1 MLSLYRVREIYWE
14 YQWDIYFN
22 LSLQCLSTFML
33 SSEFIHK
40 INLTEVGQLHC
51 WGKGRQEVY
60 GHTCAAGHKQ
70 FYNLGLQGWE
80 LELDLARTEPSV
92 PIPACIQSCW
102 ESPSHHFIVFVPFP
116 PPLAEMFWLAVL
128 QSLWVFPPA
137 VSPVCCL
144 IPGGACWFLGLVC
157 SRGIALPAPGQDG
170 LAVCSAPAWCVQ
182 FRVTELWILAVFMYS
197 HNGESLG

>member
-1 MLSLYRVREIYWE
+1 MFEHFYVILWIYTQNQSHRSGTTSLLRQREAGGLWTHLCCWA
-14 YQWDIYFN
+14 QTV
-22 LSLQCLSTFML
+22 LQLRPPRL
-33 SSEFIHK
+33 
-40 INLTEVGQLHC
+40 
-51 WGKGRQEVY
+51 
-60 GHTCAAGHKQ
+60 
-70 FYNLGLQGWE
+70 E

-182 FRVTELWILAVFMYS
+182 LRVTELWILAVFMYS